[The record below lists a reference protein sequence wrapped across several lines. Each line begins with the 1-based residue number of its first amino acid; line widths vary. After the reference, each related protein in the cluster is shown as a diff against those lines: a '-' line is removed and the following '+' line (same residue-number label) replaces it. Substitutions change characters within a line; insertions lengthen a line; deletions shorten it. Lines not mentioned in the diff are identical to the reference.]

1 MRARIAVPASIAN
14 LGPGFD
20 ILALAVQLQNEVHA
34 ELHDGPLT
42 IDPGPDGTPAL
53 RDPRQNRI
61 TVAYSRACAAIG
73 VAAEGAQFR
82 CVNRIPFGR
91 GLGSSAAAALSGVLA
106 AVALHHAPWDEQAV
120 LDCVAQM
127 EGHRDNA
134 AAALLG
140 GLAICAPG
148 APAVR
153 MDVPEQLRAVVFL
166 PDAPLATDQARR
178 VVAGEFTRADAIF
191 NASRCALLVRAL
203 ATSDLATLGDAMDD
217 RWHQPARAPLMPAAA
232 AMIKAARDAGAAG
245 AAVAGAGPSVVAL
258 TVQHTDAVAA
268 ALDRV
273 AAEQRLAGR
282 SVVLDVRNYGARVDV
297 RA

>member
-1 MRARIAVPASIAN
+1 MRVRIAVPASVAN

-34 ELHDGPLT
+34 ELHDGALT
-42 IDPGPDGTPAL
+42 IDPGAEANAAL
-53 RDPRQNRI
+53 RDPRRNRI
-61 TVAYSRACAAIG
+61 TRAYALACAAIG
-73 VAAEGAQFR
+73 VAAEGARFR

-91 GLGSSAAAALSGVLA
+91 GLGSSAAAALGGVLA

-120 LDCVAQM
+120 LDCVARI

-153 MDVPEQLRAVVFL
+153 MDVPEQLRAVMFL

-178 VVAGEFTRADAIF
+178 VVAGEFSRADAIY

-203 ATSDLATLGDAMDD
+203 ATSDFATLGDAMGD
-217 RWHQPARAPLMPAAA
+217 RWHQLARAPLMPVAATL
-232 AMIKAARDAGAAG
+232 IQAARDAGAAG
-245 AAVAGAGPSVVAL
+245 AAIAGAGPSVVAL
-258 TVQHTDAVAA
+258 TVQHAEAVAE

-273 AAEQRLAGR
+273 AAEHRLAGR
-282 SVVLDVRNYGARVDV
+282 SAVLEVRNYGTRVDV
-297 RA
+297 RV